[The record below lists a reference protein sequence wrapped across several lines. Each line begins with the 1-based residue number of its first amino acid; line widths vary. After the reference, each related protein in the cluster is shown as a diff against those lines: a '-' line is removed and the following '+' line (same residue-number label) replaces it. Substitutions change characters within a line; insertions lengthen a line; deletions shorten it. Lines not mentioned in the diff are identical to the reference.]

1 MKNSEIKKLSSL
13 KCVQNS
19 KSLSLVAFV
28 YLLIIGLF
36 AAIQYTLGL
45 KYKSVSVCCSIGSLL
60 VSGSLFYGLLY
71 VIKSNFEK
79 QKVEFDDLFQGF
91 KCYKK
96 TFCLTLLQCI
106 YIFLWS
112 LLLVIPGIIKMIS
125 YSMSYFI
132 LLDNQSLSS
141 SECIVRSKN
150 IMNGHKWEYFCL
162 ILSYLGWII
171 LIILTLG
178 ILSIWVIPKIQTSS
192 YIFYKQLNNN

>member
-19 KSLSLVAFV
+19 KSLSLVSFV

-36 AAIQYTLGL
+36 TTIQYTLGL
-45 KYKSVSVCCSIGSLL
+45 KYKTVSVCSSIGSLL

-91 KCYKK
+91 KCYTK

-132 LLDNQSLSS
+132 LLDNPNLSS
-141 SECIVRSKN
+141 NECIVRSKKM
-150 IMNGHKWEYFCL
+150 MNGHKWEYFCL
-162 ILSYLGWII
+162 TLSYLGWII

-178 ILSIWVIPKIQTSS
+178 ILSIWVMPKIQTSS

>member
-19 KSLSLVAFV
+19 KSLSLVSFV

-36 AAIQYTLGL
+36 TTIQYTLGL
-45 KYKSVSVCCSIGSLL
+45 KYKAVSVCSSIGSLL

-91 KCYKK
+91 KCYTK

-125 YSMSYFI
+125 
-132 LLDNQSLSS
+132 
-141 SECIVRSKN
+141 
-150 IMNGHKWEYFCL
+150 
-162 ILSYLGWII
+162 
-171 LIILTLG
+171 
-178 ILSIWVIPKIQTSS
+178 
-192 YIFYKQLNNN
+192 